1 MWIQP
6 NEALKQSC
14 AWAEDQNEKDN
25 NNNTVQEG
33 HCSHM
38 PHRLPLESSN
48 FLFYSEGR
56 GFKKKKQD
64 GLQAIDS
71 V

>member
-6 NEALKQSC
+6 SAALKQSSE
-14 AWAEDQNEKDN
+14 WAEDQSDKDN
-25 NNNTVQEG
+25 NNKTVQEG
-33 HCSHM
+33 NGSHM
-38 PHRLPLESSN
+38 PHSLPLESSN
-48 FLFYSEGR
+48 FLFFSEGR
-56 GFKKKKQD
+56 GFKKKKWD